1 MEGRPLAICFG
12 TRPQVIKASI
22 LIEAAAPHWPLLTVD
37 TGQHYDYE
45 MNAIFFEQLGVGRP
59 SHFLEIGSGSHAD
72 QTAAILTRLT
82 PILEREKPWAAVV
95 IGDTNST
102 LGCALAAAYLHIPIV
117 HIEAGMRAE
126 NIRMAEERNRRITDA
141 LSDLLCAPSQI
152 AMRQLEQERQPGR
165 VVFTGDIAY
174 DVLCRQGSRA
184 VSPAGI
190 PSWPLPPGAPYAL
203 ATLHR
208 AELTDNMARFEA
220 LVHALDALDLPVV
233 LAAHPRIRALLD
245 QCRLRAGGA
254 LHVIPPLG
262 YLEML
267 GANRDASVLI
277 TDSGGLQ
284 REAYWLGTPCI
295 TLRRETEWGETVAL
309 GANLLLDPDRAAE
322 ELPGAVKERVARRSS
337 SPWDRSAY
345 GDGSAA
351 SRVVSAVREWAT
363 VAASG

>member
-12 TRPQVIKASI
+12 TRPQVIKASV

-45 MNAIFFEQLGVGRP
+45 MNAIFFEQLGVCPP
-59 SHFLEIGSGSHAD
+59 SFFLEVGSGSHAD

-82 PILEREKPWAAVV
+82 PILERDKPWAAVV

-117 HIEAGMRAE
+117 HVEAGMRAD
-126 NIRMAEERNRRITDA
+126 NIRMAEERNRRVTDA
-141 LSDLLCAPSQI
+141 LSDLLCAPSRI
-152 AMRQLEQERQPGR
+152 AMRQLEEERQPGR
-165 VVFTGDIAY
+165 VIFTGDIAY
-174 DVLCRQGSRA
+174 DVLCKQGPRA
-184 VSPAGI
+184 VPSAAIPA
-190 PSWPLPPGAPYAL
+190 WPLSPGAPYAL

-208 AELTDNMARFEA
+208 AELTDNFARFEA
-220 LVHALDALDLPVV
+220 LVRALDALDLPVV

-245 QCRLRAGGA
+245 RCTLGTDGA

-295 TLRRETEWGETVAL
+295 TLRRETEWGETVTL

-322 ELPGAVKERVARRSS
+322 QLAAVVSDHLRGQSHSA
-337 SPWDRSAY
+337 WDRSAY

-351 SRVVSAVREWAT
+351 SRVVSAVRELAT

>member
-1 MEGRPLAICFG
+1 MEDRPLAICFG
-12 TRPQVIKASI
+12 TRPQVIKASV

-45 MNAIFFEQLGVGRP
+45 MNAIFLEQLGVGRP
-59 SHFLEIGSGSHAD
+59 SHFLEVGSGSHAD

-82 PILEREKPWAAVV
+82 PILERVKPWAVVV

-117 HIEAGMRAE
+117 HVEAGMRAAD
-126 NIRMAEERNRRITDA
+126 IRMAEERNRRITDA
-141 LSDLLCAPSQI
+141 LSDLLCAPSRI
-152 AMRQLEQERQPGR
+152 AVSQLEEERQPGR
-165 VVFTGDIAY
+165 VIFTGDIAY
-174 DVLCRQGSRA
+174 DVLCQQGPRA
-184 VSPAGI
+184 VSPADI
-190 PSWPLPPGAPYAL
+190 PGWPLPSGAPYAL

-208 AELTDNMARFEA
+208 AELTGNFAQFAA
-220 LVHALDALDLPVV
+220 LVQALDALDLPVV

-245 QCRLRAGGA
+245 QCRLSSDGA
-254 LHVIPPLG
+254 LRIIPPLG

-267 GANRDASVLI
+267 GANRDASVVI

-295 TLRRETEWGETVAL
+295 TLRRETEWCETVAL
-309 GANLLLDPDRAAE
+309 GANLLLDPDRAAG
-322 ELPGAVKERVARRSS
+322 ELAAAVKERLARRTHSS
-337 SPWDRSAY
+337 WERDAY

-351 SRVVSAVREWAT
+351 SRVVSAIREWAT
-363 VAASG
+363 P